1 MQENAIFIGVTDLTR
16 VIIWISG
23 STQDL
28 LDSYEMNEG
37 DDYDELIRRLVFYE
51 KLGLELHL
59 FQIEMGEM
67 EQ

>member
-37 DDYDELIRRLVFYE
+37 DDYDELIRRLVFCE

-59 FQIEMGEM
+59 FQM
-67 EQ
+67 EELS